1 MSTDAVLVCT
11 SHHRA
16 QAITEALQVGGWSV
30 RAHLDPAAALRD
42 IRANGYDALFC
53 DERLRGA
60 SASGFLSWHQRL
72 SAEAPFYVIAYQG
85 SELATPLRGRVARV
99 LPYPLTPDAVPPTV
113 GRTQWRRAAAA
124 ETEIPL
130 QGDTGTV
137 PLTHLLELLG
147 LNDASATVETP
158 AGAIHLSH
166 GRIEHA
172 SFAAAQGAE
181 SVHGLRA
188 LSELMAARDLAFKVL
203 PHRAPPQRSIDR
215 PIMTALT
222 DAARQRDESMRN
234 RRLMDAVAQ
243 AHPQATGLA
252 VGYPLNAAAN
262 DAWAAGEAA
271 HALLHRYARATQGL
285 ATLAKPSHLALEGE
299 GVAWALLALRHELVL
314 SGTTEPGKSLSLLSA
329 MAKSVR
335 ALAAEGG

>member
-16 QAITEALQVGGWSV
+16 QAITEALQGAGWSV
-30 RAHLDPAAALRD
+30 RSHLDPDEALRD

-60 SASGFLSWHQRL
+60 SPSGFLSWHQRL
-72 SAEAPFYVIAYQG
+72 APEAPFYVIAYQG
-85 SELATPLRGRVARV
+85 SELVTPLRGRAARV
-99 LPYPLTPDAVPPTV
+99 LPYPLTADAVPMST
-113 GRTQWRRAAAA
+113 GRTQWRRVAAA
-124 ETEIPL
+124 EPRIPL

-147 LNDASATVETP
+147 LNDASATVDTP

-166 GRIEHA
+166 GHIEHA
-172 SFAAAQGAE
+172 SFVAAPGAE

-188 LSELMAARDLAFKVL
+188 LSELIAARDLAFKVL
-203 PHRAPPQRSIDR
+203 PHRAPPLRSINQ

-222 DAARQRDESMRN
+222 DAAWQRDESLRN
-234 RRLMDAVAQ
+234 RRLMDAVAH

-262 DAWAAGEAA
+262 DAWGDGMAA
-271 HALLHRYARATQGL
+271 HALLHRYARATHGL
-285 ATLAKPSHLALEGE
+285 ATLAKPIHLALESE
-299 GVAWALLALRHELVL
+299 GVAWALLALRRELVL
-314 SGTTEPGKSLSLLSA
+314 SGTTKPGKSLRLLSA
-329 MAKSVR
+329 MAKGAR
-335 ALAAEGG
+335 MLAAEDG